1 MGSDRYARVLKLVV
15 VPVVGVFDEDGHL
28 LGEHALTE
36 VQVYYPFQP
45 NVESILRLAEQRVQ
59 ETIAEVA

>member
-1 MGSDRYARVLKLVV
+1 MV

-59 ETIAEVA
+59 ETIAEVE